1 MPRRSRD
8 KEVLALHEEL
18 ESMAEELEVAEGQLE
33 AGSAEKQAAL
43 QVGAGRAA
51 LPPRPVPAPLAR
63 PAKETCTGARIT
75 SHMHACQCVVWR

>member
-1 MPRRSRD
+1 MTMPSQNDDVVRPSCLLQTRWDAVPRRSRD

-43 QVGAGRAA
+43 QVGRWAR
-51 LPPRPVPAPLAR
+51 RSHPAPS
-63 PAKETCTGARIT
+63 PP
-75 SHMHACQCVVWR
+75 S